1 MSILGKWFGGRGTR
15 ERAAPD
21 APTAPVLPLDELRA
35 ELRAQGVTGEL
46 RVEGNY
52 LFIDEGDGAVRHVF
66 LGNLAAEHAAAAP
79 AERHSLLAKYARL
92 GVRPPRVAASDLRTR
107 VLPKLVPRRER
118 ERMRLQLG
126 DVEVV
131 NLLAGRP
138 LVGDELVLD
147 LAVDEPETIRTVT
160 ASELAACKLT
170 EDEAYVRAAANL
182 QARSGGRWIE
192 LGSARLFH
200 SPWRDCWD
208 GARLALPALFR
219 SLPLRGDPIVAVPNR
234 SAVLVTG
241 SEEPEGLRAF
251 YQAARLLAEKDR
263 PLYVAP
269 LRLDGDRWREL
280 DEEADLDVI
289 RLAPSLLFLSSV
301 QAALDHDACGALVRD
316 GLAARGFA
324 AGEVRL
330 LEDEGLPLMTVASLP
345 AGERVAI
352 PKADMIAFD
361 AGGTSA
367 FMAWYKVEAMLG
379 GDLVPLDVWPAYYE
393 VRRRPTPGEIDRY
406 RVRPKA

>member
-1 MSILGKWFGGRGTR
+1 MGILGKWFGNK
-15 ERAAPD
+15 EAPARAISETPSA
-21 APTAPVLPLDELRA
+21 VLPLDELLE

-52 LFIDEGDGAVRHVF
+52 LFIDEGDGAVRHIF

-79 AERHSLLAKYARL
+79 ADRRALLAKYARL
-92 GVRPPRVAASDLRTR
+92 GARPPRVAASDLRTR

-118 ERMRLQLG
+118 ERMRLSLG
-126 DVEVV
+126 GVEMV

-160 ASELAACKLT
+160 ASDLAGCKLS

-182 QARSGGRWIE
+182 QARSTGRWIE
-192 LGSARLFH
+192 LGSAKLFH

-219 SLPLRGDPIVAVPNR
+219 SLPLRGDPIVAIPNR

-241 SEEPEGLRAF
+241 SEEPQGLRAF
-251 YQAARLLAEKDR
+251 SEAARLLAEKDR
-263 PLYVAP
+263 PVHVAP
-269 LRLDGDRWREL
+269 LRLDGERWREL
-280 DEEADLDVI
+280 DQQADLDVV

-301 QAALDHDACGALVRD
+301 QAALDHQACGAYVRER
-316 GLAARGFA
+316 LAARGFTVA
-324 AGEVRL
+324 ELQLV
-330 LEDEGLPLMTVASLP
+330 EDEAIPSMTVASFP
-345 AGERVAI
+345 AGDRVAI

-367 FMAWYKVEAMLG
+367 LVAWYKVEAMLG
-379 GDLVPLDVWPAYYE
+379 DELVPLDVWPAFYE
-393 VRRRPTPGEIDRY
+393 VRRRPTADELDRY
-406 RVRPKA
+406 RVRPKT